1 MAPSRDKDPRPAS
14 DRPEWEVQRVLRRYP
29 ELTLRVWARPDGVH
43 ISAAVSEPG
52 EHFPRRWTV
61 VAQVVFQPR
70 EVTEEKVIQWGM
82 GALSTYL
89 QRRAEEAA
97 ERVAELSQ

>member
-1 MAPSRDKDPRPAS
+1 MARPDGREPTAAAG
-14 DRPEWEVQRVLRRYP
+14 RPEWEAQRVLRRYP

-43 ISAAVSEPG
+43 IVAAVSEPG
-52 EHFPRRWTV
+52 EHFPRRWKT

-70 EVTEEKVIQWGM
+70 EVTEQRVIEWGM

-89 QRRAEEAA
+89 QRRAEETAA
-97 ERVAELSQ
+97 KLVELSQ

>member
-1 MAPSRDKDPRPAS
+1 MAPGRDKEPRPAAG
-14 DRPEWEVQRVLRRYP
+14 RPEWEVQRVLRRYP

-52 EHFPRRWTV
+52 EHFPRRWTT
-61 VAQVVFQPR
+61 VARVVFQLR
-70 EVTEEKVIQWGM
+70 EVTEERVIQWGM
-82 GALSTYL
+82 GALSSYL

-97 ERVAELSQ
+97 ERVADLSQ